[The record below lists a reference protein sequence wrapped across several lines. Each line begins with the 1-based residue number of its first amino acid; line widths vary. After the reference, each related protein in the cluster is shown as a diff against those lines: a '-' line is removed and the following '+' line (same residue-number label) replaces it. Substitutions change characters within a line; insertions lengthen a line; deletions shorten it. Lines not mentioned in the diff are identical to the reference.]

1 MSHGAHYAKEI
12 PLEVQKRV
20 AEYGHGLL
28 ADWVPQQALLEH
40 PVSKLVHLIT
50 YVLAIRTKNFILGD
64 GMVYLAWW
72 SQQCVGDNQCRHSNV
87 SIPAPEQE

>member
-12 PLEVQKRV
+12 PLEMQKRV

-64 GMVYLAWW
+64 GMVISHGGHNSVLETINA
-72 SQQCVGDNQCRHSNV
+72 G
-87 SIPAPEQE
+87 IPT